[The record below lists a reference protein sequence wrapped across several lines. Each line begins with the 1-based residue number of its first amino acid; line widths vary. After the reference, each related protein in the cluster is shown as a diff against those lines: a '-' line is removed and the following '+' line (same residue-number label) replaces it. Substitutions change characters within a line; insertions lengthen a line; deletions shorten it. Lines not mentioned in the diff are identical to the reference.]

1 MQKNELEQ
9 NNEINLTNKNELEQ
23 NNFIESI
30 LGKTINT
37 ALDIGIRTIFPQF
50 IEDQIIN
57 IKDNLLTYGLKDG
70 IQQTINDTIEL
81 GKSAIGIITGE
92 FENINQVENAI
103 QSGGIIDG
111 MSSLIDTVI
120 NKVTK
125 SGLIKYSVANTIK
138 QGKNIILNNIENNIQ
153 KTFKNQY
160 KSIENLDKY
169 INNWN
174 KQFTNK
180 NFKNMEKEYK
190 KVEEELKNIVPLQ
203 EIINKAKIVENIH
216 SLIKNNGERF
226 ELSKEEL
233 ELAKNLL

>member
-81 GKSAIGIITGE
+81 GKSAIGVVTGE
-92 FENINQVENAI
+92 FENINQVENVI

-120 NKVTK
+120 NKATK

-153 KTFKNQY
+153 KTFRNQY

-216 SLIKNNGERF
+216 NLIKNNGERF

-233 ELAKNLL
+233 ELAKNLI